1 MNKELRIR
9 LSPDNKQT
17 LKDRKKELFTAT
29 GNKITWS
36 AAINSLIASYRDLFI
51 EHEETLCRIHAAL
64 APQTRRTHAANAPLS
79 RKPSYARETVDLFNI
94 KEKNIHTKKET
105 NTPQTEAPPKKR
117 GKHLLP
123 KDFSPQR
130 SIAKEAGIDYE
141 GAVACFADWANSAG
155 TMKTDWVATFRNACK
170 SWIKKD
176 FPDLRRTPIHP
187 HGNTEILRDEDMN
200 DTRPSLV

>member
-9 LSPDNKQT
+9 LSPDNKRS
-17 LKDRKKELFTAT
+17 LKDRKEELSTAT

-36 AAINSLIASYRDLFI
+36 AAINSLIADYRKLFL
-51 EHEETLCRIHAAL
+51 EHEETLCRIHAAI
-64 APQTRRTHAANAPLS
+64 APQTRLSSRT
-79 RKPSYARETVDLFNI
+79 RESVDVNT
-94 KEKNIHTKKET
+94 KEKNIYTKKET
-105 NTPQTEAPPKKR
+105 STPKKR

-123 KDFSPQR
+123 KNFSPPQT
-130 SIAKEAGIDYE
+130 IASEAGIDHE

-155 TMKTDWVATFRNACK
+155 TMKTDWTATFRNACR
-170 SWIKKD
+170 SWLKKE
-176 FPDLRRTPIHP
+176 FPHLRRTPIKP

>member
-1 MNKELRIR
+1 MNKELR
-9 LSPDNKQT
+9 
-17 LKDRKKELFTAT
+17 LKFNPASYAILEQRKAEISNRT
-29 GNKITWS
+29 GDVISWS
-36 AAINSLIASYRDLFI
+36 YAINQCMETLHELTEEHNSLVQ
-51 EHEETLCRIHAAL
+51 EHEDLMRRHHAAT
-64 APQTRRTHAANAPLS
+64 APPPL
-79 RKPSYARETVDLFNI
+79 RPHVRETVDLFNI

-123 KDFSPQR
+123 KDFSPPR

-141 GAVACFADWANSAG
+141 GAMACFADWANSAG
-155 TMKTDWVATFRNACK
+155 TMKTDWTATFRNACR
-170 SWIKKD
+170 SWLKKE